1 MSVQK
6 ITVTDDDDGL
16 RLDRWFR
23 ARFPQVTHG
32 RLEKLLRKGEIRVDG
47 GRVRANLRLEE
58 GMVVRI
64 PPLPPP
70 DHERAVNPI
79 SISPE
84 DVAAL
89 QDRVLYRDNSLIAFD
104 KPPGLAVQGGSGT
117 MRHLDGMLDA
127 LQFGAPERPRLVHRL
142 DRDTSGVL
150 ILARTRVAAKA
161 LTTAFAARSTEKR
174 YWALVRGV
182 PDPEGRFDSLLRK
195 VAAGGGREQM
205 ASDPEGKTATTFY
218 RCMAHADGAYS
229 WLELVPLTG
238 RTHQLRVQLAEAG
251 FPIVGDRRYGGSVA
265 KNKSGLGRGLHLHAR
280 ELVIPHPEG
289 GALGVAASLPRHMAQ
304 SWQTC
309 GWDEPPVAEPGRSPA

>member
-1 MSVQK
+1 VAVSPDPDVSVQK

-150 ILARTRVAAKA
+150 
-161 LTTAFAARSTEKR
+161 
-174 YWALVRGV
+174 VRGV